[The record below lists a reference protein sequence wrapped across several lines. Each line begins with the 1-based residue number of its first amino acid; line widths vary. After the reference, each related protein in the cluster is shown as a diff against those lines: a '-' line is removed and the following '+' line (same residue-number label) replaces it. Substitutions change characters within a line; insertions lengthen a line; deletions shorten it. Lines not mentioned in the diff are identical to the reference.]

1 MNMAFQEPKC
11 VINMGMGADAGLAE
25 VPEARF
31 IRDMAAGFMST
42 MEGIDG
48 MEGIDEGVEGMGIFM
63 PGIDVSWADSVAS
76 SSANGIIAFIKS
88 PVIWFV
94 RMLTHG
100 GSVRERLDFEKEGRF
115 GGRLIL
121 DYREVE

>member
-1 MNMAFQEPKC
+1 
-11 VINMGMGADAGLAE
+11 
-25 VPEARF
+25 
-31 IRDMAAGFMST
+31 
-42 MEGIDG
+42 
-48 MEGIDEGVEGMGIFM
+48 MGIFM

-76 SSANGIIAFIKS
+76 SSANRIMAFIKS

-100 GSVRERLDFEKEGRF
+100 GSGLGRDLDFEKEGRF

-121 DYREVE
+121 DYREVEGEWYASDK